1 MPASI
6 GVNLRVTGHC
16 SQGGRKYM
24 EDLFSVAYQQTEDE
38 RDLEY
43 AFFGIYDG
51 HGGSEAAA
59 FAKEHLMD
67 SIVKQR
73 QFWSDNDED
82 VLKAIRNGY
91 MLTHLNMWKELEKW
105 PKTVT
110 GLPSTAGTTASI
122 AFIRRGKIY
131 IGHVG
136 DSAIVLG
143 YQKNDCEEWA
153 AKPLTSDHKPESTT
167 EIERIQK
174 CGGKVVSKA
183 GVPRVVWNRPRLGH
197 KGPIKK
203 NTPMDEIP
211 FLAVARSLGDLW
223 SYNPH
228 NDEFIVSPDPD
239 VGVLVIDPSKFRC
252 LIFGTDGLWNMISP
266 EGAVNLV
273 QATERHNEAALVGGS
288 ANQPRDWLNPSKSL
302 VDHALE
308 RWSNTRMRADNTSVV
323 TLMLDPPGPPRA
335 TVLRSRSS
343 AVRAAPTA
351 PPVPAPPPSD
361 SAEPEA
367 RAVPQNGLTIMTRY
381 SDSER
386 AAATLPPLPEAPL
399 PPCATLDARL
409 PAPPPPADD
418 SPRDTPDQDS
428 DDAIVNYGNP
438 AESYFMA
445 RLLNRTRVVNTLSAV
460 HDEIAGE
467 LAARAPSEPRDR
479 PPAPAT
485 VVPDTEGDGDAASA
499 TRPPLP
505 PRTSIVEPASPV
517 TEPARAAADD
527 GGIQINEVSSSSPT
541 EGPPRARGRR
551 PRTDPRRDPPPAA
564 PDRVLRSHHE
574 AEPPQ
579 RPQTR
584 QAATRTRPPAAAP
597 PPAPAPPVDRVV
609 ILTRR
614 TPATATATATA
625 VPPPPPPRTDRPVAP
640 EPRPSSR
647 RPIPV
652 TVEPSPVEEETKRGG
667 SRSTRSQGAAAVT
680 PLAQKITRSIGLY
693 ARELRGAA
701 AAAAA
706 AAGARAGNSARAPG
720 PARRAPAARRPPAD
734 RSKENLGA
742 ARGRARARAAPAAS
756 PSPQGGRPRTRR
768 ADSPRDEGEVHSTT
782 GESPSPPSPDVC
794 AGAPAPAARPRA
806 LRSRNDAG
814 EPARAA
820 RDATACKRTRCGED
834 GGGGA
839 SKAARL
845 APERCARAL
854 GKRATGPWAP
864 ALALRNRL
872 RRRLAK

>member
-143 YQKNDCEEWA
+143 YQKDDAEEWA
-153 AKPLTSDHKPESTT
+153 AKPLTSDHKPESTA
-167 EIERIQK
+167 EIERIQR

-223 SYNPH
+223 SYNPQ

-239 VGVLVIDPSKFRC
+239 VGVLTIDPTKFRC

-266 EGAVNLV
+266 EGAVSLV
-273 QATERHNEAALVGGS
+273 QATERHNEAALVGG
-288 ANQPRDWLNPSKSL
+288 NGGQPRDWLNPSKSL

-335 TVLRSRSS
+335 TVLRSRSTTQRAQS
-343 AVRAAPTA
+343 TAAPAPAPVPPAPLPDEPKPA
-351 PPVPAPPPSD
+351 PPVSE
-361 SAEPEA
+361 EPKH
-367 RAVPQNGLTIMTRY
+367 VPQNGLTIMTRY
-381 SDSER
+381 SDVDRPAAPEHPER
-386 AAATLPPLPEAPL
+386 TSL
-399 PPCATLDARL
+399 PPCATIDGRL
-409 PAPPPPADD
+409 PPAPADD
-418 SPRDTPDQDS
+418 AEPTDDT
-428 DDAIVNYGNP
+428 DAIMNYGNP

-445 RLLNRTRVVNTLSAV
+445 RLLNRSRVVNTL
-460 HDEIAGE
+460 
-467 LAARAPSEPRDR
+467 AAPRKAQPEDTHVPEPEAEEVPPR
-479 PPAPAT
+479 PP
-485 VVPDTEGDGDAASA
+485 
-499 TRPPLP
+499 PP
-505 PRTSIVEPASPV
+505 EPAEKHTP
-517 TEPARAAADD
+517 DD
-527 GGIQINEVSSSSPT
+527 GGIQINEVSSSSPV
-541 EGPPRARGRR
+541 EGPPKVRTRR
-551 PRTDPRRDPPPAA
+551 PRSEVRPA
-564 PDRVLRSHHE
+564 PNDRVLRSHHDAHE
-574 AEPPQ
+574 ERPP
-579 RPQTR
+579 RPATR
-584 QAATRTRPPAAAP
+584 QAATRGKP
-597 PPAPAPPVDRVV
+597 PPPQPPPPQVGRVV
-609 ILTRR
+609 ILSRR
-614 TPATATATATA
+614 VPAAQ
-625 VPPPPPPRTDRPVAP
+625 PPPA
-640 EPRPSSR
+640 EPRPGAIR
-647 RPIPV
+647 KPV
-652 TVEPSPVEEETKRGG
+652 AGGEP
-667 SRSTRSQGAAAVT
+667 
-680 PLAQKITRSIGLY
+680 
-693 ARELRGAA
+693 
-701 AAAAA
+701 
-706 AAGARAGNSARAPG
+706 AP
-720 PARRAPAARRPPAD
+720 
-734 RSKENLGA
+734 
-742 ARGRARARAAPAAS
+742 PAAS
-756 PSPQGGRPRTRR
+756 S
-768 ADSPRDEGEVHSTT
+768 
-782 GESPSPPSPDVC
+782 
-794 AGAPAPAARPRA
+794 
-806 LRSRNDAG
+806 
-814 EPARAA
+814 
-820 RDATACKRTRCGED
+820 
-834 GGGGA
+834 A
-839 SKAARL
+839 SKMPKL
-845 APERCARAL
+845 APEKCARVL
-854 GKRATGPWAP
+854 GKRASGPWAP

>member
-110 GLPSTAGTTASI
+110 GLPSTAGTTASV

-143 YQKNDCEEWA
+143 YQKEGSEEWG
-153 AKPLTSDHKPESTT
+153 AKPLTSDHKPESSA
-167 EIERIQK
+167 EMDRIQR

-183 GVPRVVWNRPRLGH
+183 GVPRVVWNRPRQGH

-223 SYNPH
+223 SYNTQ

-239 VGVLVIDPSKFRC
+239 VGVLTIDPTKFRC

-266 EGAVNLV
+266 EGAVSLV

-335 TVLRSRSS
+335 TVLRARSRP
-343 AVRAAPTA
+343 AAAPL
-351 PPVPAPPPSD
+351 PQPPPG
-361 SAEPEA
+361 AEPEP
-367 RAVPQNGLTIMTRY
+367 RPVPQNGLTIMTRY
-381 SDSER
+381 SDVDSNKP
-386 AAATLPPLPEAPL
+386 ATPETTESSRTPL
-399 PPCATLDARL
+399 PPCATLDGRFSTGS
-409 PAPPPPADD
+409 DE
-418 SPRDTPDQDS
+418 RGEKREQDG
-428 DDAIVNYGNP
+428 DAIANYGNP
-438 AESYFMA
+438 AESYFIA
-445 RLLNRTRVVNTLSAV
+445 RLLQRAGLVNTLSSV
-460 HDEIAGE
+460 TRELAGE
-467 LAARAPSEPRDR
+467 RREPPEPEPTTVLPEPEAEKAPPPDVPAD
-479 PPAPAT
+479 PPAPAAEE
-485 VVPDTEGDGDAASA
+485 PKADGDD
-499 TRPPLP
+499 
-505 PRTSIVEPASPV
+505 V
-517 TEPARAAADD
+517 
-527 GGIQINEVSSSSPT
+527 GIQINEVSSSSPT
-541 EGPPRARGRR
+541 EGPPRPRGRR
-551 PRTDPRRDPPPAA
+551 PRAEARRDAPPPPAH
-564 PDRVLRSHHE
+564 DRVLRSHD
-574 AEPPQ
+574 AEPAP
-579 RPQTR
+579 RPHTR
-584 QAATRTRPPAAAP
+584 QAGGRARPAAPPADRVVILSRRA
-597 PPAPAPPVDRVV
+597 PPAPAPPHRP
-609 ILTRR
+609 
-614 TPATATATATA
+614 PA
-625 VPPPPPPRTDRPVAP
+625 AP
-640 EPRPSSR
+640 EPRA
-647 RPIPV
+647 
-652 TVEPSPVEEETKRGG
+652 
-667 SRSTRSQGAAAVT
+667 TRSAAPA
-680 PLAQKITRSIGLY
+680 PAP
-693 ARELRGAA
+693 AP
-701 AAAAA
+701 
-706 AAGARAGNSARAPG
+706 GNSARAPA
-720 PARRAPAARRPPAD
+720 PARRAPARPAPPP
-734 RSKENLGA
+734 RGCCKEN
-742 ARGRARARAAPAAS
+742 RARPARAAPAA
-756 PSPQGGRPRTRR
+756 RR
-768 ADSPRDEGEVHSTT
+768 E
-782 GESPSPPSPDVC
+782 PPDP
-794 AGAPAPAARPRA
+794 APAPHAPAAADCLRARA
-806 LRSRNDAG
+806 LRSRNDAA
-814 EPARAA
+814 EPACAAGKRRAA
-820 RDATACKRTRCGED
+820 AAD
-834 GGGGA
+834 GGA
-839 SKAARL
+839 AKAPRLDAGRARL
-845 APERCARAL
+845 AAGERVARAL
-854 GKRATGPWAP
+854 TKRASGPWAP

>member
-110 GLPSTAGTTASI
+110 GLPSTAGTTASV

-143 YQKNDCEEWA
+143 YQKEGSEEWA
-153 AKPLTSDHKPESTT
+153 AKPLTSDHKPESTA
-167 EIERIQK
+167 EMERIQK

-183 GVPRVVWNRPRLGH
+183 GVPRVVWNRPRQGH

-223 SYNPH
+223 SYNTQ

-239 VGVLVIDPSKFRC
+239 VGVLTIDPTKFRC

-266 EGAVNLV
+266 EGAVSLV

-335 TVLRSRSS
+335 TVLRARSKP
-343 AVRAAPTA
+343 AAAPA
-351 PPVPAPPPSD
+351 PAPPPE
-361 SAEPEA
+361 EPDT

-381 SDSER
+381 SDVDSNKP
-386 AAATLPPLPEAPL
+386 AMPETTESSRTPL
-399 PPCATLDARL
+399 PPCATLDGRFSTGS
-409 PAPPPPADD
+409 DE
-418 SPRDTPDQDS
+418 RGEKREQDS
-428 DDAIVNYGNP
+428 DAIANYGNP

-445 RLLNRTRVVNTLSAV
+445 RLLQRSRLVNTLSSV
-460 HDEIAGE
+460 TKELAGE
-467 LAARAPSEPRDR
+467 RREEPE
-479 PPAPAT
+479 PEPAT
-485 VVPDTEGDGDAASA
+485 VLPEPEAEKTLPPDVPVDPPSPAAEEPKTDGDDVS
-499 TRPPLP
+499 
-505 PRTSIVEPASPV
+505 
-517 TEPARAAADD
+517 
-527 GGIQINEVSSSSPT
+527 IQINEVSSSSPT
-541 EGPPRARGRR
+541 EGPPRPRGRR
-551 PRTDPRRDPPPAA
+551 PKAEARRDAA
-564 PDRVLRSHHE
+564 PPSTNDRVLRSHDAE
-574 AEPPQ
+574 AAP

-584 QAATRTRPPAAAP
+584 QAGVRARPAAAAAP
-597 PPAPAPPVDRVV
+597 PADRVV

-614 TPATATATATA
+614 APPAPAA
-625 VPPPPPPRTDRPVAP
+625 PPDRAPPRKPPAEP
-640 EPRPSSR
+640 EPRA
-647 RPIPV
+647 
-652 TVEPSPVEEETKRGG
+652 
-667 SRSTRSQGAAAVT
+667 TRSAAPHEPRA
-680 PLAQKITRSIGLY
+680 PA
-693 ARELRGAA
+693 
-701 AAAAA
+701 
-706 AAGARAGNSARAPG
+706 AGNSARAPG
-720 PARRAPAARRPPAD
+720 PARRAPAARRPAPAPA
-734 RSKENLGA
+734 RPRPRPRGCCKEN
-742 ARGRARARAAPAAS
+742 RARPPPAPGAAPAS
-756 PSPQGGRPRTRR
+756 RRSPRT
-768 ADSPRDEGEVHSTT
+768 ADSAPDAEVHSTT
-782 GESPSPPSPDVC
+782 PS
-794 AGAPAPAARPRA
+794 GADDCLRARA
-806 LRSRNDAG
+806 LRSRNDAA
-814 EPARAA
+814 EPAPPGKAGKRRAA
-820 RDATACKRTRCGED
+820 AED
-834 GGGGA
+834 GVAHKAPRLDA
-839 SKAARL
+839 SKARL
-845 APERCARAL
+845 SAGERVARAL
-854 GKRATGPWAP
+854 NKRASGPWAP

>member
-143 YQKNDCEEWA
+143 YQKDGCEEWA

-167 EIERIQK
+167 EIERIQR

-223 SYNPH
+223 SYNPQ

-239 VGVLVIDPSKFRC
+239 VGVLTIDPSKFRC

-266 EGAVNLV
+266 EGAVSLV
-273 QATERHNEAALVGGS
+273 QATERHNEAALVGGNG
-288 ANQPRDWLNPSKSL
+288 NQPRDWLNPSKSL

-343 AVRAAPTA
+343 AQRPQQAAAPA
-351 PPVPAPPPSD
+351 PAP
-361 SAEPEA
+361 AA
-367 RAVPQNGLTIMTRY
+367 RPDPQPGAVPQNGLTIMTRY
-381 SDSER
+381 SDAER
-386 AAATLPPLPEAPL
+386 AAAPAAAPAAPAAPETPL
-399 PPCATLDARL
+399 PPCATLDTRL
-409 PAPPPPADD
+409 STPAPDD
-418 SPRDTPDQDS
+418 TPPRDSSDTEDS
-428 DDAIVNYGNP
+428 DTMVNYGNP

-445 RLLNRTRVVNTLSAV
+445 RLLNRTRVINTLSAV
-460 HDEIAGE
+460 HDEISGSPVQRE
-467 LAARAPSEPRDR
+467 PSESRE
-479 PPAPAT
+479 PA
-485 VVPDTEGDGDAASA
+485 AASA
-499 TRPPLP
+499 TIVPEVDAESDASTANRPPLP
-505 PRTSIVEPASPV
+505 PRTASSESSTPASESGN
-517 TEPARAAADD
+517 TSDDD

-541 EGPPRARGRR
+541 ESPPKPRGRR
-551 PRTDPRRDPPPAA
+551 PRTEVKREPSAGA

-574 AEPPQ
+574 PEPPQ
-579 RPQTR
+579 RPHTR
-584 QAATRTRPPAAAP
+584 QATRARPASTPAST
-597 PPAPAPPVDRVV
+597 PAPAQPLDRVV
-609 ILTRR
+609 I
-614 TPATATATATA
+614 
-625 VPPPPPPRTDRPVAP
+625 
-640 EPRPSSR
+640 
-647 RPIPV
+647 
-652 TVEPSPVEEETKRGG
+652 
-667 SRSTRSQGAAAVT
+667 
-680 PLAQKITRSIGLY
+680 IT
-693 ARELRGAA
+693 
-701 AAAAA
+701 
-706 AAGARAGNSARAPG
+706 
-720 PARRAPAARRPPAD
+720 RRAPAAPVTPATPPPPRPDRLAAGDSKPAGRRIAPAPVETVTTEEDAKRNASGCTLASCEARRRRPRLRQARGRETRRAPRPGAAGSGGAPPAPD

-756 PSPQGGRPRTRR
+756 PPPSHPLPSHPSPPSPPRPRTRR
-768 ADSPRDEGEVHSTT
+768 ADSARDDSEVHSTT
-782 GESPSPPSPDVC
+782 TEPPPPSAC
-794 AGAPAPAARPRA
+794 AGAPAPSALARPRA
-806 LRSRNDAG
+806 LRSRNDAA
-814 EPARAA
+814 EPVRSV
-820 RDATACKRTRCGED
+820 RDQGACKRTRCGDD

-839 SKAARL
+839 SKTARL

>member
-110 GLPSTAGTTASI
+110 GLPSTAGTTASV

-143 YQKNDCEEWA
+143 YQKEGSEEWA
-153 AKPLTSDHKPESTT
+153 AKPLTSDHKPESTA
-167 EIERIQK
+167 EMERIQR

-183 GVPRVVWNRPRLGH
+183 GVPRVVWNRPRQGH

-223 SYNPH
+223 SYNTQ

-239 VGVLVIDPSKFRC
+239 VGVLTIDPTKFRC

-266 EGAVNLV
+266 EGAVSLV

-335 TVLRSRSS
+335 TVLRARSKP
-343 AVRAAPTA
+343 AAAPA
-351 PPVPAPPPSD
+351 PAPPPE
-361 SAEPEA
+361 EPDT

-381 SDSER
+381 SDVDSNKP
-386 AAATLPPLPEAPL
+386 ATPETTESSRTPL
-399 PPCATLDARL
+399 PPCATLDGRFSTGS
-409 PAPPPPADD
+409 DD
-418 SPRDTPDQDS
+418 RGEKRELDS
-428 DDAIVNYGNP
+428 DAIANYGNP

-445 RLLNRTRVVNTLSAV
+445 RLLQRSRLVNTLSSV
-460 HDEIAGE
+460 TKELAGE
-467 LAARAPSEPRDR
+467 KREEPQ
-479 PPAPAT
+479 PEPAT
-485 VVPDTEGDGDAASA
+485 VLPEPELEKT
-499 TRPPLP
+499 LP
-505 PRTSIVEPASPV
+505 PDVPVDPPSSAAEEPKTDS
-517 TEPARAAADD
+517 DD
-527 GGIQINEVSSSSPT
+527 VSIQINEVSSSSPT
-541 EGPPRARGRR
+541 EGPPRPRGRR
-551 PRTDPRRDPPPAA
+551 PKAEARRDAPPPAN
-564 PDRVLRSHHE
+564 DRVLRSHDAE
-574 AEPPQ
+574 AAP

-584 QAATRTRPPAAAP
+584 QAGARARPAAAP
-597 PPAPAPPVDRVV
+597 PADRVV
-609 ILTRR
+609 IL
-614 TPATATATATA
+614 
-625 VPPPPPPRTDRPVAP
+625 
-640 EPRPSSR
+640 SR
-647 RPIPV
+647 RAPPA
-652 TVEPSPVEEETKRGG
+652 PP
-667 SRSTRSQGAAAVT
+667 
-680 PLAQKITRSIGLY
+680 
-693 ARELRGAA
+693 
-701 AAAAA
+701 
-706 AAGARAGNSARAPG
+706 AGNSARAPG
-720 PARRAPAARRPPAD
+720 PARRAPAARRPAPCPPP
-734 RSKENLGA
+734 RGSCKEN
-742 ARGRARARAAPAAS
+742 RARPTRGAAPAS
-756 PSPQGGRPRTRR
+756 RRSPRT
-768 ADSPRDEGEVHSTT
+768 ADSAPDPEVHSTT
-782 GESPSPPSPDVC
+782 PPVP
-794 AGAPAPAARPRA
+794 APAPAPADCLRARA
-806 LRSRNDAG
+806 LRSRNDAA
-814 EPARAA
+814 EPAPAPPGKAGKRRAA
-820 RDATACKRTRCGED
+820 AEEGVAHKAPRLDAG
-834 GGGGA
+834 
-839 SKAARL
+839 KAHRAPRLDAGKARL
-845 APERCARAL
+845 SAGERVARAL
-854 GKRATGPWAP
+854 NKRASGPWAP

-872 RRRLAK
+872 RRRFAK

>member
-110 GLPSTAGTTASI
+110 GLPSTAGTTASV

-143 YQKNDCEEWA
+143 YQKEGSEEWA
-153 AKPLTSDHKPESTT
+153 AKPLTSDHKPESTA
-167 EIERIQK
+167 EIERIQR

-203 NTPMDEIP
+203 NTLMDEIP

-223 SYNPH
+223 SYNPQ

-239 VGVLVIDPSKFRC
+239 VGVLTIDPTKFRC

-266 EGAVNLV
+266 EGAVSLV
-273 QATERHNEAALVGGS
+273 QATERHNEAALVGGGS
-288 ANQPRDWLNPSKSL
+288 TQPRDWLNPSKSL

-335 TVLRSRSS
+335 TVLRSRTTQRPQQP
-343 AVRAAPTA
+343 AGAAAPAA
-351 PPVPAPPPSD
+351 PGGAAPAGADHKPNPPAD
-361 SAEPEA
+361 AEHRP
-367 RAVPQNGLTIMTRY
+367 VPQNGLTIMTRY
-381 SDSER
+381 SDVDKP
-386 AAATLPPLPEAPL
+386 AASADVPDKTPL
-399 PPCATLDARL
+399 PPCDTINGRFSV
-409 PAPPPPADD
+409 APQEKKEHENEDNE
-418 SPRDTPDQDS
+418 TMT
-428 DDAIVNYGNP
+428 NYGNP

-445 RLLNRTRVVNTLSAV
+445 RLLNRSRVVNTLSEV
-460 HDEIAGE
+460 YDEIVNGKTSRTETEARE
-467 LAARAPSEPRDR
+467 TSPLATA
-479 PPAPAT
+479 
-485 VVPDTEGDGDAASA
+485 VPEAGDAEPHAA
-499 TRPPLP
+499 PDKETAVEAAG
-505 PRTSIVEPASPV
+505 RTVADADHPD
-517 TEPARAAADD
+517 RDD

-541 EGPPRARGRR
+541 EGPPRPRGRR
-551 PRTDPRRDPPPAA
+551 PKAESKREVPA
-564 PDRVLRSHHE
+564 PHDRVLRSHQD
-574 AEPPQ
+574 AE
-579 RPQTR
+579 
-584 QAATRTRPPAAAP
+584 
-597 PPAPAPPVDRVV
+597 
-609 ILTRR
+609 
-614 TPATATATATA
+614 
-625 VPPPPPPRTDRPVAP
+625 PPPPPRPHTRQTAGRGRAAP
-640 EPRPSSR
+640 PPPAAALERVVILSR
-647 RPIPV
+647 R
-652 TVEPSPVEEETKRGG
+652 
-667 SRSTRSQGAAAVT
+667 
-680 PLAQKITRSIGLY
+680 
-693 ARELRGAA
+693 AA
-701 AAAAA
+701 AAPAEPLVRVERPTVRRAAPPPPAEPALAPASPERARATRSSAAA
-706 AAGARAGNSARAPG
+706 PAPAAGRAAPSARAGNCARAPG
-720 PARRAPAARRPPAD
+720 AARRPAPAARREPGS
-734 RSKENLGA
+734 RGSKENLGA
-742 ARGRARARAAPAAS
+742 ARRRARARAAPGAG
-756 PSPQGGRPRTRR
+756 PRPRR
-768 ADSPRDEGEVHSTT
+768 AGSEPEVHSTT
-782 GESPSPPSPDVC
+782 LD
-794 AGAPAPAARPRA
+794 APACRVAPPPPPPPERPRA
-806 LRSRNDAG
+806 LRSRNDAEAPPLAG
-814 EPARAA
+814 GKRGREDAAPAPTAKAPKLAA
-820 RDATACKRTRCGED
+820 
-834 GGGGA
+834 
-839 SKAARL
+839 
-845 APERCARAL
+845 ERCARAL
-854 GKRATGPWAP
+854 GKRASGPWAP

-872 RRRLAK
+872 RKRLAK